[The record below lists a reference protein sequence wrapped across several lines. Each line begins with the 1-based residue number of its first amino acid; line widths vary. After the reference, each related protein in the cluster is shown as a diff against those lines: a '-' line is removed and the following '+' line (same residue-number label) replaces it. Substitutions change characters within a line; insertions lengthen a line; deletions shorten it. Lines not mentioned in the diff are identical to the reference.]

1 MEFKQTLKNMYI
13 KDNKKS
19 PMSFDTGLKNKRG
32 CFIYVD
38 NGVIIYQLS
47 IIYQSFLNIV

>member
-1 MEFKQTLKNMYI
+1 ML
-13 KDNKKS
+13 
-19 PMSFDTGLKNKRG
+19 FDMGLKNKRG

-47 IIYQSFLNIV
+47 IIYQSFFEHCVNSM